1 MHNVHLVSVL
11 QFKNKLGGGIINRKL
26 SRGAQ
31 HDWHW
36 GGGGSVPI
44 SPPGEPRLSSL
55 VKYMTRMKN
64 YLNSSDRKAGS
75 PILTYPQG
83 PIFSRLSHT

>member
-1 MHNVHLVSVL
+1 MW
-11 QFKNKLGGGIINRKL
+11 GGAYTGNFPGALSMTGI
-26 SRGAQ
+26 G
-31 HDWHW
+31 

-55 VKYMTRMKN
+55 VKYMTRMMN
-64 YLNSSDRKAGS
+64 YLNSSERKAGS